1 MSTTPISPAP
11 GADNYVRGVRAT
23 TVQTGR
29 VLRILALIGFL
40 ALVGA
45 EIGVL
50 VTVTDDRSLAN
61 KIHNHGVPV
70 TATVTG
76 CTGISSGVGM
86 GIEYWQ
92 CRASYSLDGQTYV
105 AAIRGSRSLLQAG
118 DQMAAVAVPGD
129 PGLLSTPRSAAREQS
144 FWNAYLTP
152 VILGGVIVV
161 LGLASL
167 LWVRRRRA

>member
-1 MSTTPISPAP
+1 MTTTPISPTP

-23 TVQTGR
+23 TVQSGR
-29 VLRILALIGFL
+29 VLRVLAVICFL

-50 VTVTDDRSLAN
+50 LTVTDDRSLAN
-61 KIHNHGVPV
+61 KIRTHGVPV

-105 AAIRGSRSLLQAG
+105 AAIRGSRSLLEVGNQV
-118 DQMAAVAVPGD
+118 AAVAVPGD
-129 PGLLSTPRSAAREQS
+129 PGLLSTPRSAAHQES
-144 FWNAYLTP
+144 FWQAYLTP
-152 VILGGVIVV
+152 VILGGAIVV